1 MNHPMQCAKCF
12 RVCRMSDS
20 GKTWV
25 CTICKHRE
33 KANGGQA
40 VIDKLLHV
48 EVHEAMCK
56 SIGDMAKEN
65 ESLKGRVKR
74 LEEAGDYIVEENE
87 IHIGKEVWRKAK
99 EAKP

>member
-1 MNHPMQCAKCF
+1 MKHPMQCEKCF
-12 RVCRMSDS
+12 RVCRLSDS

-33 KANGGQA
+33 KANGGQS
-40 VIDKLLHV
+40 VSDKLPHV

-74 LEEAGDYIVEENE
+74 LQEAGDYIVEEND

-99 EAKP
+99 EANQ

>member
-1 MNHPMQCAKCF
+1 
-12 RVCRMSDS
+12 
-20 GKTWV
+20 
-25 CTICKHRE
+25 
-33 KANGGQA
+33 
-40 VIDKLLHV
+40 
-48 EVHEAMCK
+48 MCK

-74 LEEAGDYIVEENE
+74 LEEAGDYIVEEND